1 MNEFEQ
7 VFEDPKG
14 GPMSTQTA
22 TTRKP
27 RNRTARATQL
37 AEQPTP
43 APEVPVTDP
52 AAAQAA
58 VKAAREEAKAVREAA
73 KAKLDAAR
81 EAAKAAREAAK
92 DAPKVKSAADYRRE
106 IDVLIIQA
114 AGSLVEEHV
123 PDDLRP
129 KVAQLIANQLHHLS
143 TPKAGWP
150 GILPLPERAEWAETP
165 TDTPTET
172 PAS

>member
-1 MNEFEQ
+1 MSKFEHM
-7 VFEDPKG
+7 FEIPKG
-14 GPMSTQTA
+14 GPMSTPTA

-27 RNRTARATQL
+27 RNRTARASQL
-37 AEQPTP
+37 AEQQPAT
-43 APEVPVTDP
+43 APEATTTRVTDP
-52 AAAQAA
+52 QAA
-58 VKAAREEAKAVREAA
+58 VKAAREELKAAQQAARE
-73 KAKLDAAR
+73 KLAEAR

-123 PDDLRP
+123 PDDLRA

-150 GILPLPERAEWAETP
+150 GILPKPERAEWAEPET
-165 TDTPTET
+165 TTET
-172 PAS
+172 PAA

>member
-1 MNEFEQ
+1 
-7 VFEDPKG
+7 
-14 GPMSTQTA
+14 MSTPTA

-37 AEQPTP
+37 AEQQPTAQQPTAEQP
-43 APEVPVTDP
+43 ATD
-52 AAAQAA
+52 AAAAKAA
-58 VKAAREEAKAVREAA
+58 VKAAREEAKAAQQAARE
-73 KAKLDAAR
+73 KVVAAR

-123 PDDLRP
+123 PDDLRA

-150 GILPLPERAEWAETP
+150 GILPLPERAEWAETA
-165 TDTPTET
+165 TDTPVDT
-172 PAS
+172 PAA